1 MWVRHCLL
9 FIVITG
15 GILAFSGFTITMFG
29 YAASCES
36 EKKCQ
41 ASEYSNV
48 LLYKVSGPIF
58 FILGLIISTT
68 GVVLKWLRKPKHL
81 RLDQRVSS
89 IEGTNFT
96 GETNIEGGEE
106 SFEPLPGES
115 QNFPIE
121 NEEII
126 NSLRDLPDLHEGNAQ
141 NLPSENDGIDR
152 GILTAQESSIIQDIS
167 GVESTITDSS
177 TDTSSYVSPSWLVK
191 SPLISSS
198 GAIEEDRHLPV
209 ELSDEDGEGIDETD
223 KFIIDHNDKR
233 DSGKEEDC

>member
-1 MWVRHCLL
+1 
-9 FIVITG
+9 
-15 GILAFSGFTITMFG
+15 
-29 YAASCES
+29 
-36 EKKCQ
+36 
-41 ASEYSNV
+41 
-48 LLYKVSGPIF
+48 
-58 FILGLIISTT
+58 
-68 GVVLKWLRKPKHL
+68 L

-233 DSGKEEDC
+233 DSGKEEDCWSLILSNTVFKAQINGKDGKFHTCHWNFIMLNLVNVTVLQPPS